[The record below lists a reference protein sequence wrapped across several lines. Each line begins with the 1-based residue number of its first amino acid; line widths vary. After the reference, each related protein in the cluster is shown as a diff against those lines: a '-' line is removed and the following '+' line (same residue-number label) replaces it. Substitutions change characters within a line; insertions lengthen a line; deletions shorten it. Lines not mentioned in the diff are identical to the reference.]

1 MSRNTKI
8 AEVLKSLEGASVD
21 DLLTLHGKAA
31 DIADVIGQVLMNTLE
46 SYSHPAALAM
56 VLAAVHASL
65 EGENCPADVDGF
77 VTEQDRLD
85 IFLGIYRVFFKD
97 AMRLKGEIQTMM
109 KDDGDVKSK
118 GQVH

>member
-1 MSRNTKI
+1 MTYNSKI
-8 AEVLKSLEGASVD
+8 FEVLKSLEGASVE
-21 DLLTLHGKAA
+21 DLLSIYKGAP
-31 DIADVIGQVLMNTLE
+31 DIADVLGQVLMNTLE
-46 SYSHPAALAM
+46 AHSHPAALAM

-85 IFLGIYRVFFKD
+85 IFLGIYRIFFKD
-97 AMRLKGEIQTMM
+97 AMRLKGEIQKMM
-109 KDDGDVKSK
+109 KDDGDVKIK